1 MKRSRKKKTIGDF
14 IWRLVFLAA
23 LVVFCYCA
31 FQLVTIYLEYKKGTD
46 EYSSLE
52 QQYVT
57 EDTIS
62 GTTENNT
69 PSGTGDGT
77 RTGSDGSEAT
87 DGTSETTGK
96 VEGSGTA
103 EDPYTT
109 GETETEIETDA
120 EGKTTVKAYPV
131 LKNPVDFESLKKVNE
146 DIIGWIRVNALDIS
160 YPIAQSTNND
170 YYLHRTFE
178 RVDNFAGCIFMEYQ
192 NHSDFSDKNTI
203 IYGHNMKNGSMFADL
218 LNYESESYWD
228 SHKTIQFDTLTE
240 SRVYEIAAVVKS
252 NDVEELPFEFTTA
265 RDDGA
270 EDVIEN
276 MESASLYDTGV
287 DMAYGDDF
295 LTLATCDY
303 SVDDGRLVVMAK
315 RIQ

>member
-1 MKRSRKKKTIGDF
+1 
-14 IWRLVFLAA
+14 
-23 LVVFCYCA
+23 
-31 FQLVTIYLEYKKGTD
+31 
-46 EYSSLE
+46 
-52 QQYVT
+52 
-57 EDTIS
+57 
-62 GTTENNT
+62 
-69 PSGTGDGT
+69 
-77 RTGSDGSEAT
+77 
-87 DGTSETTGK
+87 
-96 VEGSGTA
+96 
-103 EDPYTT
+103 
-109 GETETEIETDA
+109 
-120 EGKTTVKAYPV
+120 
-131 LKNPVDFESLKKVNE
+131 
-146 DIIGWIRVNALDIS
+146 
-160 YPIAQSTNND
+160 
-170 YYLHRTFE
+170 
-178 RVDNFAGCIFMEYQ
+178 
-192 NHSDFSDKNTI
+192 
-203 IYGHNMKNGSMFADL
+203 MKNGSMFADL

>member
-1 MKRSRKKKTIGDF
+1 MNHKKAVSPQTRASRTSSRTGR
-14 IWRLVFLAA
+14 RLTAAQKQRRREAARRRRIRYLLLGLGLGLAA
-23 LVVFCYCA
+23 CLLIFSIWKLVNIFTGYSA
-31 FQLVTIYLEYKKGTD
+31 ADKEYED
-46 EYSSLE
+46 LR
-52 QQYVT
+52 QYVL
-57 EDTIS
+57 EEPVSPD
-62 GTTENNT
+62 
-69 PSGTGDGT
+69 
-77 RTGSDGSEAT
+77 EA
-87 DGTSETTGK
+87 
-96 VEGSGTA
+96 
-103 EDPYTT
+103 
-109 GETETEIETDA
+109 ETETVETEDGETTEQITVPMERIDLASLQQINSDA
-120 EGKTTVKAYPV
+120 V
-131 LKNPVDFESLKKVNE
+131 
-146 DIIGWIRVNALDIS
+146 GWIEIPGTVIS
-160 YPIAQSTNND
+160 YPLVHTSDNV
-170 YYLHRTFE
+170 YYLTHTFRKE
-178 RVDNFAGCIFMEYQ
+178 ESRSGSIFIEHA
-192 NHSDFSDKNTI
+192 NSSDFSDLHTI

>member
-1 MKRSRKKKTIGDF
+1 MNFEKAFRQFQKKWRQGKYKSQVQKGCVGVAAVCAVVLIAYFMQGRQEEQAIEALRQIRNDASEETSNPDMVLGDQQILAQYQELFMQNPDLIGWLTI
-14 IWRLVFLAA
+14 
-23 LVVFCYCA
+23 
-31 FQLVTIYLEYKKGTD
+31 
-46 EYSSLE
+46 
-52 QQYVT
+52 
-57 EDTIS
+57 
-62 GTTENNT
+62 
-69 PSGTGDGT
+69 
-77 RTGSDGSEAT
+77 
-87 DGTSETTGK
+87 DGTSIDYPVMWTL
-96 VEGSGTA
+96 
-103 EDPYTT
+103 EDPEYYSHR
-109 GETETEIETDA
+109 GFDKEDSNNGLLFMDE
-120 EGKTTVKAYPV
+120 
-131 LKNPVDFESLKKVNE
+131 LSSVDEFGGNV
-146 DIIGWIRVNALDIS
+146 
-160 YPIAQSTNND
+160 
-170 YYLHRTFE
+170 
-178 RVDNFAGCIFMEYQ
+178 
-192 NHSDFSDKNTI
+192 I

>member
-146 DIIGWIRVNALDIS
+146 DIIGWIRVNALIS
-160 YPIAQSTNND
+160 ATRLPRV
-170 YYLHRTFE
+170 RT
-178 RVDNFAGCIFMEYQ
+178 
-192 NHSDFSDKNTI
+192 TI
-203 IYGHNMKNGSMFADL
+203 IICTVPLSG
-218 LNYESESYWD
+218 W
-228 SHKTIQFDTLTE
+228 TTLPGVF
-240 SRVYEIAAVVKS
+240 SWNIR
-252 NDVEELPFEFTTA
+252 TTA
-265 RDDGA
+265 IFPIRTQL
-270 EDVIEN
+270 
-276 MESASLYDTGV
+276 ST
-287 DMAYGDDF
+287 
-295 LTLATCDY
+295 ATT
-303 SVDDGRLVVMAK
+303 
-315 RIQ
+315 